1 MDPWVQE
8 ISEMEGHLQW
18 MEKTQLRNQEAEA
31 EFLVE
36 SKKGIVWRG
45 SVKELVINF
54 RILEL
59 LSCFMGGKYGLIEKN
74 IR

>member
-36 SKKGIVWRG
+36 SKKGIV
-45 SVKELVINF
+45 
-54 RILEL
+54 
-59 LSCFMGGKYGLIEKN
+59 
-74 IR
+74 

>member
-1 MDPWVQE
+1 MDSWVQE

-45 SVKELVINF
+45 GVKELVINF

-59 LSCFMGGKYGLIEKN
+59 LGCFMGGGGRIH
-74 IR
+74 R